1 MKKPMILKINR
12 IALCVTIIIATV
24 FIIQGC
30 SSGNKRAG
38 AKTIITIA
46 TLNGPS
52 AISMVK
58 MMQDSILSDSAI
70 MKFIIKTEPNLVKPM
85 ILQEQA
91 DIAIL
96 PTNMASILF
105 NLGAKYKI
113 AVIPVWGTL
122 YVFGQDSTVKKWQNL
137 KGKKVYLMGRG
148 MTPDIMFRYLL
159 TKNGLKPDKDFF
171 PDYSFPTHLELGNA
185 VAAGKAGLAV
195 LSEPMVTI
203 ANSRNPKVKRLL
215 SLEDEWNRVSGD
227 SIPFAQTALLIKNSF
242 AENHPA
248 LVKALV
254 EKYKESIN
262 WVNTNPALAAN
273 LIVQFRIM
281 PDSALAM
288 KTIPGCRLE
297 FREAWPMKSGINRYL
312 KVFYD
317 FDPVIVGGKLPAND
331 FYLNID
337 ALN

>member
-1 MKKPMILKINR
+1 MILRNNK
-12 IALCVTIIIATV
+12 IALSITIIIATV
-24 FIIQGC
+24 ILIHGC
-30 SSGNKRAG
+30 GSATKRAG
-38 AKTIITIA
+38 AKAVITIA

-58 MMQDSILSDSAI
+58 MMQDSVLSDSAV
-70 MKFIIKTEPNLVKPM
+70 MEFVIKTEPNLVKPM

-105 NLGAKYKI
+105 NMGAKYKI

-122 YVFGQDSTVKKWQNL
+122 YVFGEDSTVKSWQNL

-159 TKNGLKPDKDFF
+159 SRNGLKPDKDFF

-185 VAAGKAGLAV
+185 VAAGNAGLAV

-227 SIPFAQTALLIKNSF
+227 SVPFAQTALLIRNSF
-242 AENHPA
+242 AERHPA
-248 LVKALV
+248 LVKAFV
-254 EKYKESIN
+254 EKYKESIH

-273 LIVQFRIM
+273 LVVQFKIM
-281 PDSALAM
+281 PDTALAR

-297 FREAWPMKSGINRYL
+297 FREAWPMKDGINSYL

-317 FDPVIVGGKLPAND
+317 FDPAIVGGKLPAND
-331 FYLNID
+331 FYLNVD
-337 ALN
+337 SLN